1 MSLSIKELNYD
12 NLNDLR
18 KLESALK
25 NWFTDPKELNFTDS
39 EMRYPF
45 DMKKW
50 ININYKINKIKTVVL
65 TKDDWIIGY
74 GGVKFVEKDRKAHI
88 AQIFIDPNHRGN
100 GYRNKIINYIQDL
113 SVKNKIKTLTI
124 TAMKKDKSSREL
136 YVNSGFVENEK
147 SGNRI
152 SLEKDIR

>member
-12 NLNDLR
+12 NLDELR

-25 NWFTDPKELNFTDS
+25 NWFANPKELNFTDS

-50 ININYKINKIKTVVL
+50 ININYKINKIQTVVL
-65 TKDDWIIGY
+65 SKDNWIIGY
-74 GGVKFVEKDRKAHI
+74 GGVKFSYKNRIAHI
-88 AQIFIDPNHRGN
+88 AQIYLDPEHRGN
-100 GYRNKIINYIQDL
+100 GYRNKIIEYIQDF
-113 SVKNKIKTLTI
+113 SVQNKIKTLTI
-124 TAMKKDKSSREL
+124 TAMKKDEYSREL
-136 YVNSGFVENEK
+136 YLDLGFIESDK

-152 SLEKDIR
+152 SLKKEIS

>member
-1 MSLSIKELNYD
+1 MSLSIKELNYN
-12 NLNDLR
+12 NLDELR

-25 NWFTDPKELNFTDS
+25 NWFANPKELNFTDS

-50 ININYKINKIKTVVL
+50 INVNYKLNKIQTVML
-65 TKDDWIIGY
+65 SKDNWIIGY
-74 GGVKFVEKDRKAHI
+74 GGVKFIEKNNLAHI
-88 AQIFIDPNHRGN
+88 AQIFLDPNHRGN

-113 SVKNKIKTLTI
+113 CVKNKIKTLTI
-124 TAMKKDKSSREL
+124 TAMKKDKSTREL
-136 YVNSGFVENEK
+136 YRHLGFVESEE

>member
-1 MSLSIKELNYD
+1 MSLTIKELNYD

-25 NWFTDPKELNFTDS
+25 NWFANPKELNFTDS

-45 DMKKW
+45 EMKKW
-50 ININYKINKIKTVVL
+50 ININYKINKIQTVVL
-65 TKDDWIIGY
+65 SKDNWIIGY
-74 GGVKFVEKDRKAHI
+74 GGVKFSDKNSKAHI
-88 AQIFIDPNHRGN
+88 AQIFIDPDHRGN
-100 GYRNKIINYIQDL
+100 GYRNKIIDYIQDL

-124 TAMKKDKSSREL
+124 TAMEKDKSSREL
-136 YVNSGFVENEK
+136 YINSGFSEKEK

-152 SLEKDIR
+152 SLERDIR

>member
-1 MSLSIKELNYD
+1 MSLSTKELNYD
-12 NLNDLR
+12 NLDELR

-25 NWFTDPKELNFTDS
+25 NWFANPKELNFTDS
-39 EMRYPF
+39 EMRFPF

-50 ININYKINKIKTVVL
+50 INVNYKLNKIQTVVL
-65 TKDDWIIGY
+65 SKDDWIIGY
-74 GGVKFVEKDRKAHI
+74 GGVKFINKGGRAHI
-88 AQIFIDPNHRGN
+88 AQIYLDLEQRGN

-113 SVKNKIKTLTI
+113 SVKNKLKTVAI

-136 YVNSGFVENEK
+136 YRHLGFVEKEK

-152 SLEKDIR
+152 SLEKDIL

>member
-1 MSLSIKELNYD
+1 MSLSIIELNYD
-12 NLNDLR
+12 NLDELK

-25 NWFTDPKELNFTDS
+25 NWFANPKELNFTDS

-50 ININYKINKIKTVVL
+50 INFNYKLNKIQTVVL
-65 TKDDWIIGY
+65 SKDNWIIGY
-74 GGVKFVEKDRKAHI
+74 GGVKFMDKGNRAHI
-88 AQIFIDPNHRGN
+88 AQIYLDLEQRGN
-100 GYRNKIINYIQDL
+100 GYRSKIIEYIENL
-113 SVKNKIKTLTI
+113 SFKNKFKTLAI

-136 YVNSGFVENEK
+136 YRRLGFIEGKV

-152 SLEKDIR
+152 YMEKEIS

>member
-1 MSLSIKELNYD
+1 MSLSIKELNNN
-12 NLNDLR
+12 NLDELK

-25 NWFTDPKELNFTDS
+25 NWFANPKELNFTDS

-50 ININYKINKIKTVVL
+50 INVNYKLNKIQTVVL
-65 TKDDWIIGY
+65 SKDNWIIGY
-74 GGVKFVEKDRKAHI
+74 GGVKFINKGSRAHI
-88 AQIFIDPNHRGN
+88 AQIYLDLEQRGN

-113 SVKNKIKTLTI
+113 CVKNKIKTLTI

-136 YVNSGFVENEK
+136 YKNMGFVEMEEL
-147 SGNRI
+147 GNKLSMIKTI
-152 SLEKDIR
+152 S

>member
-50 ININYKINKIKTVVL
+50 ININYKINKIQTVVL

-74 GGVKFVEKDRKAHI
+74 GGVKFLEKDSKAHI
-88 AQIFIDPNHRGN
+88 AQIFVDPNHRGN

-113 SVKNKIKTLTI
+113 SVKNKIKTITI

-136 YVNSGFVENEK
+136 YINSGFVEKEK
-147 SGNRI
+147 SGNRVY
-152 SLEKDIR
+152 LEKDIR

>member
-12 NLNDLR
+12 NLDELR

-25 NWFTDPKELNFTDS
+25 NWFTNPKELNFTDS

-50 ININYKINKIKTVVL
+50 ININYKLNKIQTVVL
-65 TKDDWIIGY
+65 SKDNWIIGY
-74 GGVKFVEKDRKAHI
+74 GGVKFINKGSRAHI
-88 AQIFIDPNHRGN
+88 AQIYLDLKQRGN
-100 GYRNKIINYIQDL
+100 GYRSKIVKYIEDL
-113 SVKNKIKTLTI
+113 SVKNKLKILTI
-124 TAMKKDKSSREL
+124 TAMKKDESSREL
-136 YVNSGFVENEK
+136 YRHLGFVEGEE

-152 SLEKDIR
+152 YMEKEIS

>member
-12 NLNDLR
+12 NLDELK

-25 NWFTDPKELNFTDS
+25 NWFANPKELNFTDS
-39 EMRYPF
+39 AMRYPF

-50 ININYKINKIKTVVL
+50 INFNYILNKIQTVVL
-65 TKDDWIIGY
+65 SKDNWIIGY
-74 GGVKFVEKDRKAHI
+74 GGVKFMDKGNRAHI
-88 AQIFIDPNHRGN
+88 AQIYLDLEQRGN
-100 GYRNKIINYIQDL
+100 GYRSKIIEYIENL
-113 SVKNKIKTLTI
+113 SVKNKFKTLAI

-136 YVNSGFVENEK
+136 YRLLGFIEGKE

-152 SLEKDIR
+152 YMEKEIS

>member
-1 MSLSIKELNYD
+1 MSFSIKELNYN
-12 NLNDLR
+12 NLDELR

-25 NWFTDPKELNFTDS
+25 NWFANPKELNFTDS

-50 ININYKINKIKTVVL
+50 INVNYKLNKIQTVVL
-65 TKDDWIIGY
+65 SKDNWIIGY
-74 GGVKFVEKDRKAHI
+74 GGVKFINKGNRAHI
-88 AQIFIDPNHRGN
+88 AQIYLDLEQRGN

-113 SVKNKIKTLTI
+113 CVKNKIKTLTI

-136 YVNSGFVENEK
+136 YRHLGFVENEE
-147 SGNRI
+147 SGNKI

>member
-1 MSLSIKELNYD
+1 MSISIKELNYD

-25 NWFTDPKELNFTDS
+25 NWFADPKELNFTDS

-50 ININYKINKIKTVVL
+50 INVNYKINKIKTVVL

-74 GGVKFVEKDRKAHI
+74 GGVKFVEKDSKAHI
-88 AQIFIDPNHRGN
+88 AQIFLDPEYRGN
-100 GYRNKIINYIQDL
+100 GYRNKIIEYLEDL
-113 SVKNKIKTLTI
+113 ASTNKVKILTI
-124 TAMKKDKSSREL
+124 NAMKKDIYSRRVFQTLGYNEIK
-136 YVNSGFVENEK
+136 NSGNIIFFEK
-147 SGNRI
+147 
-152 SLEKDIR
+152 LMK

>member
-12 NLNDLR
+12 NLDELR

-25 NWFTDPKELNFTDS
+25 NWFANPKELNFTDS

-50 ININYKINKIKTVVL
+50 INVNYKLNKIQTVL
-65 TKDDWIIGY
+65 LSKDEWIIGY
-74 GGVKFVEKDRKAHI
+74 GGVKFIKKNKLAHI
-88 AQIFIDPNHRGN
+88 AQIFLDPDHRGN

-124 TAMKKDKSSREL
+124 TAMKKDKYSQEL
-136 YVNSGFVENEK
+136 YIDSGFVEKEK

-152 SLEKDIR
+152 YLKKDIR

>member
-25 NWFTDPKELNFTDS
+25 NWFANPKELNFTDS

-50 ININYKINKIKTVVL
+50 ININYKINKIQTVVL
-65 TKDDWIIGY
+65 TKEDWIIGY
-74 GGVKFVEKDRKAHI
+74 GGVKFVEKDFKAHI
-88 AQIFIDPNHRGN
+88 AQIFLDPEHRGN
-100 GYRNKIINYIQDL
+100 GYRNKIVEYIEDIAAT
-113 SVKNKIKTLTI
+113 NKVKTLTI
-124 TAMKKDKSSREL
+124 NAMKKDFYSRKLLQKLGYHEIK
-136 YVNSGFVENEK
+136 NSGNVIFFEK
-147 SGNRI
+147 I
-152 SLEKDIR
+152 MK